1 MKLRNA
7 LVAVAAV
14 AAALAS
20 SPAFAADPP
29 PKCLK
34 EARGLEGG
42 TRDRF
47 LANCAKAESKRGDKV
62 AATESPARLKQQ
74 EKMKACH
81 AEASRKSLKGDERRA
96 HMSACLKG

>member
-1 MKLRNA
+1 MKIRIAAFA
-7 LVAVAAV
+7 L
-14 AAALAS
+14 AALLVPAL
-20 SPAFAADPP
+20 AFAADPP

-34 EARGLEGG
+34 EAKGLEGG

-47 LANCAKAESKRGDKV
+47 LANCAKAEAKRGDRV

-81 AEASRKSLKGDERRA
+81 AEATRKSLKGDERRA